1 VTDGTAVELENVS
14 VRKSERVLLDR
25 INLRISNNEFVGII
39 GPNGAG
45 KTSLLNVIAG
55 FEKFNGRLRLFGRPE
70 TWSRG
75 RRTRMRL
82 GYVPQLFD
90 IDPAFPILAKEA
102 VMTGAC
108 GRAGLL
114 RSPGKPEQEKTLAL
128 MEMMRVSHL
137 AHRPLG
143 YLSGGELQK
152 ISLAR
157 AILQRPEVL
166 LLDEPT
172 ANLDIAVQKEVLD
185 LIGELYERE
194 SVTILFVTHDF
205 NLLPDAMERAVLL
218 NHGKIVFDGNVDDA
232 LSGSMLSRLFEYP
245 LETFVRAGRRFV
257 SFG

>member
-1 VTDGTAVELENVS
+1 
-14 VRKSERVLLDR
+14 
-25 INLRISNNEFVGII
+25 
-39 GPNGAG
+39 
-45 KTSLLNVIAG
+45 
-55 FEKFNGRLRLFGRPE
+55 
-70 TWSRG
+70 
-75 RRTRMRL
+75 
-82 GYVPQLFD
+82 
-90 IDPAFPILAKEA
+90 
-102 VMTGAC
+102 
-108 GRAGLL
+108 L
-114 RSPGKPEQEKTLAL
+114 RSPGKPEWEKALAL
-128 MEMMRVSHL
+128 MKMMRVSHL
-137 AHRPLG
+137 ADRPLG

-157 AILQRPEVL
+157 ALLQSPEVL

-205 NLLPDAMERAVLL
+205 NLLPDAMKRAVLL

-232 LSGSMLSRLFEYP
+232 LSGSMLSRLFDHP